1 MRRLLLVVY
10 LAIATAASASDAL
23 QWSGFALL
31 RASNAT
37 TAVPLDDDTFAAQL
51 QIGVDWRPSMTLGA
65 HVHLIARNDADH
77 GKRARVGATEAYLE
91 QNLHRGDDRLHI
103 MEGAFFLPTTRE
115 NVDALWESPYTI
127 TPSALN
133 SWLGE
138 EFRPIGVDAAYT
150 LRHSLTGGITV
161 FTGND
166 TFGALAAGRG
176 WMMRDHW
183 ALLGEHLPVDG
194 TYFSSVSAETDHRLG
209 WSTRA
214 RWNTDRFTV
223 QLTHIDNRSD
233 AEEHGELYNWE
244 TRFDIAGADYTLN
257 DWTIAAESGWGP
269 TIIRVGPEAYTTKLV
284 ANYLL
289 VSRRLGNGRATL
301 RGDAFISGPTHRHAL
316 TAAYFFSPPGKLRT
330 GIELIST
337 GNQRRVSLEL
347 RYSLS
352 Q

>member
-10 LAIATAASASDAL
+10 LAITTAASASDAL

-31 RASNAT
+31 RASNPT
-37 TAVPLDDDTFAAQL
+37 HAVPLDDDTVAAQL
-51 QIGVDWRPSMTLGA
+51 QIGIDWRPSMTLGA

-77 GKRARVGATEAYLE
+77 GKRARAGATEAYLE
-91 QNLHRGDDRLHI
+91 ENLHRGEDRLRI

-115 NVDALWESPYTI
+115 NVDALWETPYTI
-127 TPSALN
+127 TPSALS

-150 LRHSLTGGITV
+150 LRHSLTGGVTV

-166 TFGALAAGRG
+166 TFGALPAERG
-176 WMMRDHW
+176 WMLRDHW

-214 RWNTDRFTV
+214 RWNSDHVTV

-233 AEEHGELYNWE
+233 AEEHGELFNWN
-244 TRFDIAGADYTLN
+244 TRFDIAGADFTMN
-257 DWTIAAESGWGP
+257 DWTIAGESGWGP
-269 TIIRVGPEAYTTKLV
+269 TVIRVGGAAYTTNLV

-289 VSRRLGNGRATL
+289 VSRRFANGRITV
-301 RGDAFISGPTHRHAL
+301 RGDKFNHHHAL
-316 TAAYFFSPPGKLRT
+316 TVAYFFSPPGKLRT
-330 GIELIST
+330 GIEVVGIGSE
-337 GNQRRVSLEL
+337 RRASLEL
-347 RYSLS
+347 RYSFAGR
-352 Q
+352 